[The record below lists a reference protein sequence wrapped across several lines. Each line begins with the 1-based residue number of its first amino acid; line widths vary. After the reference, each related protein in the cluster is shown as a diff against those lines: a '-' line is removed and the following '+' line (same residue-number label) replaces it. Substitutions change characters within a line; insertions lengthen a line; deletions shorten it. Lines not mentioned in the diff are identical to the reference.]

1 RYGALG
7 TMGVGE
13 GGPEIVRQLLENTYD
28 IKEPEVI
35 LCWLT
40 GKPGHGVGP
49 QDVAISL
56 CGAVYD
62 KGFVKNKVIEFAG
75 PGVASLPMD
84 YRMGIDVMTT
94 ETACLSS
101 VWETDDTVKA
111 WYEAHGRG
119 EAYKK
124 LRIAEGAEYDG
135 LIEID
140 LSTVEP
146 MAALPFHP
154 SKAVTLRELIA
165 NPGDILS
172 ECEARTGLSLVN
184 KIKNG
189 KLTVDQG
196 IIAGCAGGMYDNIAE
211 AAAILRKG
219 SVGDG
224 YFGLSV
230 YPSSVPINM
239 ELLRTGVQ
247 AELMSRGAVFKPA
260 FCGPCFGAGDVPS
273 NGALSIRH
281 TTRNFP
287 NREGSKPSDGQIS
300 SVMLMDARSI
310 AATAA
315 NGGVLT
321 SAAEFDYD
329 APGAH
334 EYRFDGS
341 IYEKRVYSGFGKAD
355 EAEELRFG
363 PNIKPWPD
371 IPALPENLVL
381 RLDSVIHDPVTT
393 TDELIPS
400 GETSSYRSNPY
411 KLSEFTLSRRDPG
424 YVARAKETANL
435 TEEEKNSVLS
445 AFGIE
450 GAPALFES
458 TIYATSPGDG
468 SAREQAAS
476 CQRVLGGGA
485 NICREFATKRYRSN
499 CINWGM
505 LPLEYKG
512 EFSGNIGDFVLLKDI
527 RKAVSDG
534 KETVEGVLL
543 SGCKTEKLTF
553 AMPNLTADERAIILS
568 GCLMNRYRE
577 MRK

>member
-1 RYGALG
+1 
-7 TMGVGE
+7 M
-13 GGPEIVRQLLENTYD
+13 
-28 IKEPEVI
+28 
-35 LCWLT
+35 
-40 GKPGHGVGP
+40 
-49 QDVAISL
+49 
-56 CGAVYD
+56 
-62 KGFVKNKVIEFAG
+62 
-75 PGVASLPMD
+75 
-84 YRMGIDVMTT
+84 
-94 ETACLSS
+94 
-101 VWETDDTVKA
+101 
-111 WYEAHGRG
+111 
-119 EAYKK
+119 
-124 LRIAEGAEYDG
+124 
-135 LIEID
+135 
-140 LSTVEP
+140 
-146 MAALPFHP
+146 
-154 SKAVTLRELIA
+154 
-165 NPGDILS
+165 
-172 ECEARTGLSLVN
+172 
-184 KIKNG
+184 
-189 KLTVDQG
+189 
-196 IIAGCAGGMYDNIAE
+196 
-211 AAAILRKG
+211 
-219 SVGDG
+219 
-224 YFGLSV
+224 
-230 YPSSVPINM
+230 
-239 ELLRTGVQ
+239 
-247 AELMSRGAVFKPA
+247 
-260 FCGPCFGAGDVPS
+260 
-273 NGALSIRH
+273 
-281 TTRNFP
+281 
-287 NREGSKPSDGQIS
+287 
-300 SVMLMDARSI
+300 
-310 AATAA
+310 
-315 NGGVLT
+315 
-321 SAAEFDYD
+321 
-329 APGAH
+329 
-334 EYRFDGS
+334 
-341 IYEKRVYSGFGKAD
+341 
-355 EAEELRFG
+355 
-363 PNIKPWPD
+363 
-371 IPALPENLVL
+371 

-543 SGCKTEKLTF
+543 SGGKTEKLTF